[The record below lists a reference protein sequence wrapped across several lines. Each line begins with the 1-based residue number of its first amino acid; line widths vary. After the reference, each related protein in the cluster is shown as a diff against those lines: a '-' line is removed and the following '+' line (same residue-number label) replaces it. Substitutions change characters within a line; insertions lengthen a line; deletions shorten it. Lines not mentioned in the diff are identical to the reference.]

1 MAGGM
6 YAALSGMS
14 VKLQD
19 IDRVATDLA
28 NIGTSGYKTEQQ
40 AASAAERGQF
50 RRDLD
55 SAIDVMS
62 GDRKLDMRPG
72 LIAST
77 GRDLDVAIEG
87 NGFFVVQTPQGER
100 YTRDGGFLR
109 RGDGVLATRDGN
121 PVMGQDGEIQ
131 IGNGAIKIGEDGTI
145 RAGTTVA
152 GRLKV
157 VSFDAPGDIVR
168 ESGARFRAAAN
179 VVPVDSAARVVG
191 GSLESANVSVVERMA
206 TLTSITRAFEGL
218 QRGISVLANDI
229 DGRAITELGRR

>member
-40 AASAAERGQF
+40 AVSAVERGQF

-77 GRDLDVAIEG
+77 GRDLDVALEG
-87 NGFFVVQTPQGER
+87 NGFFVVQTPQGDR

-109 RGDGVLATRDGN
+109 RGDGVLAARDGN

-131 IGNGAIKIGEDGTI
+131 IGADPCTCLVVDTRIETEVRMSTSMQSARSTGWRIKAT
-145 RAGTTVA
+145 
-152 GRLKV
+152 
-157 VSFDAPGDIVR
+157 R
-168 ESGARFRAAAN
+168 ESASWAPA
-179 VVPVDSAARVVG
+179 SAPASRC
-191 GSLESANVSVVERMA
+191 
-206 TLTSITRAFEGL
+206 
-218 QRGISVLANDI
+218 
-229 DGRAITELGRR
+229 

>member
-1 MAGGM
+1 M

-14 VKLQD
+14 VKLRD
-19 IDRVATDLA
+19 MDRVATDLA
-28 NIGTSGYKTEQQ
+28 NIGTSGYKTEQE

-55 SAIDVMS
+55 SAIDVMR
-62 GDRKLDMRPG
+62 GDRKLDLRPG
-72 LIAST
+72 LIDST
-77 GRDLDVAIEG
+77 GRDLDVALEG
-87 NGFFVVQTPQGER
+87 NGFFVVQTPEGDR

-121 PVMGQDGEIQ
+121 PVMGQDGEIT
-131 IGNGAIKIGEDGTI
+131 IGNGPIKIGEDGTI
-145 RAGTTVA
+145 RVGGAVA

-157 VSFDAPGDIVR
+157 VSFDNPGDIVR
-168 ESGARFRAAAN
+168 ESGARFRAGAN
-179 VVPVDSAARVVG
+179 VTPVESSARVIG

-206 TLTSITRAFEGL
+206 TLTAITRAFEGL

-229 DGRAITELGRR
+229 DGRAISELGRR